1 MSSKSAQE
9 WKVISGLRT
18 CQQIGLID
26 IFQAVSLRWY
36 PFSSTEIAVW
46 GDFANSPRFHSSRL
60 TLLWLLMDI
69 DIDNI
74 FKHVYQYVHVVDV

>member
-1 MSSKSAQE
+1 MSSKSVQE

-18 CQQIGLID
+18 CQQIGLINRHFPGCFIED
-26 IFQAVSLRWY
+26 

-46 GDFANSPRFHSSRL
+46 GDFANFPRFHSSRL